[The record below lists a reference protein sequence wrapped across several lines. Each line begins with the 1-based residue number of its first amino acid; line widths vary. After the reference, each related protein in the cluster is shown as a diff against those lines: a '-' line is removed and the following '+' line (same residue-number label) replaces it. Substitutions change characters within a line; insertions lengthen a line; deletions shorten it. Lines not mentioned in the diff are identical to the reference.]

1 MRLSDQQLI
10 SYQDDGYFLASQLF
24 PPADVSLIKREIA
37 RLCDLPDD
45 SHLREAGGPALRALH
60 GCDQRSELMRNLVR
74 DARLLEPVEQM
85 LGERVYLHQFKVSM
99 KVAYEGDVWKWHQ
112 DFAFWHHNDGLPES
126 KAVTAAV
133 FLDPVNEF
141 NAPIYLIPG
150 TREEPLRPCR
160 AFSRE
165 RQLPTNAP
173 EWHENVIAD
182 FKYTMADEEVTRL
195 AEQKGIVAPK
205 GQQGTVLFFHSSVPH
220 GSTWNISPWERVA
233 ILISYNAVTNRPAA
247 GRSRRAEQRPGFLA
261 ASSAEPLA
269 PVRDLREN
277 L

>member
-99 KVAYEGDVWKWHQ
+99 K
-112 DFAFWHHNDGLPES
+112 
-126 KAVTAAV
+126 
-133 FLDPVNEF
+133 
-141 NAPIYLIPG
+141 
-150 TREEPLRPCR
+150 
-160 AFSRE
+160 
-165 RQLPTNAP
+165 
-173 EWHENVIAD
+173 
-182 FKYTMADEEVTRL
+182 
-195 AEQKGIVAPK
+195 
-205 GQQGTVLFFHSSVPH
+205 
-220 GSTWNISPWERVA
+220 
-233 ILISYNAVTNRPAA
+233 
-247 GRSRRAEQRPGFLA
+247 
-261 ASSAEPLA
+261 
-269 PVRDLREN
+269 
-277 L
+277 